1 MIIRGACVVLLIIG
15 LGSALFSLQVVVD
28 PSGARCALSRT
39 WLDAVNDEKDKKE
52 WNDVDTGGR
61 EGKDLPCP
69 EAIQLADEIRIEE
82 KDPSK
87 TATVP
92 GDSVLRIQYGIS
104 LVIGAA
110 QAASAI
116 GVLRSRSRRAR
127 NVALGA
133 SAAGLI
139 LPAGFIVQILG
150 IFSALI
156 FVFIGY
162 ALAFS
167 PASQELWPRQA
178 RRG

>member
-1 MIIRGACVVLLIIG
+1 MLLIVG
-15 LGSALFSLQVVVD
+15 LGSALFSLVVVVD
-28 PSGARCALSRT
+28 PAGARCGVSRT
-39 WLDAVNDEKDKKE
+39 ALGAVNDEKDEKE
-52 WNDVDTGGR
+52 WNNVDTGGK
-61 EGKDLPCP
+61 EGEDLPCP
-69 EAIQLADEIRIEE
+69 EAIRLADEIRIDE

-92 GDSVLRIQYGIS
+92 GNSVLRIQYAIS

-162 ALAFS
+162 ALALS